1 MPQTLDRY
9 LFVLLR
15 RFFSVF
21 HYFDLL
27 SLSRKIADWL
37 PVAPRLAASA
47 FSSFGSLTQQI
58 WFTGFS

>member
-1 MPQTLDRY
+1 MPQTSDRY
-9 LFVLLR
+9 LSVLLR

-21 HYFDLL
+21 HYFDFRL
-27 SLSRKIADWL
+27 LSRKIGDWL

-47 FSSFGSLTQQI
+47 FSSFGSFTQQI